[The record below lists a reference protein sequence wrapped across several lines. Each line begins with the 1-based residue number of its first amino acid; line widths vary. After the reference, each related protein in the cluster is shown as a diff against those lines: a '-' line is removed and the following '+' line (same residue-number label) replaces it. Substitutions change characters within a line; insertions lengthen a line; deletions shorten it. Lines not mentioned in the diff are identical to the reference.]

1 VQTRTEQVGDEL
13 VLSLEGEIGIA
24 DAVRLREELVGA
36 FDRAGQVTVDLAG
49 AQDMDTAA
57 IQLLCSAEHTARKR
71 KKTFSLRRISEG
83 VMHSVGL
90 LGLGEGALFASGG
103 EEVRS

>member
-1 VQTRTEQVGDEL
+1 MQTRTEQVGDEL

-49 AQDMDTAA
+49 AEDMDTAA
-57 IQLLCSAEHTARKR
+57 IQLLCAAEHTARKR
-71 KKTFSLRRISEG
+71 KKAFSLRNTSEG
-83 VMHSVGL
+83 VLQSVGL
-90 LGLGEGALFASGG
+90 LGLGEAAPYASAG
-103 EEVRS
+103 EEVRP